1 MDVDTMNRNILN
13 KLLAFKR
20 YPEFLQLLWWRVVTP
35 RGVRR
40 RGVELARG
48 VEFFG
53 APVISLSPG
62 SRITVDTRASLCS
75 DSRYTALGVNH
86 PVVLRTL
93 NAGALIEIG
102 ADTGISGASICAA
115 TKVSI
120 GANCLIGAN
129 AVIADTDFH
138 SIRATNRR
146 YDSNKS
152 DLTSLP
158 VFIGSNVFI
167 GTGAIIL
174 KGVRIGE
181 NSIIGAGSVVTRSI
195 PDNTI
200 AAGNPAVV
208 VGTVLP

>member
-1 MDVDTMNRNILN
+1 MYRNILS
-13 KLLAFKR
+13 KLLSFKR
-20 YPEFLQLLWWRVVTP
+20 YPEFFLLLWWRVVTP

-40 RGVELARG
+40 TGVELAKG

-53 APVISLSPG
+53 APVVSLTPG
-62 SRITVDTRASLCS
+62 SRITVDTHVSLCS

-93 NAGALIEIG
+93 NTGALIEIG
-102 ADTGISGASICAA
+102 AHTGISGASICAA
-115 TKVSI
+115 TQVSI

-129 AVIADTDFH
+129 AVIVDTDFH

-146 YDSNKS
+146 YDSSLS
-152 DLTSLP
+152 DLTSSP
-158 VFIGSNVFI
+158 VAIGDNVFI
-167 GTGAIIL
+167 GAGAIIL